1 MAAPIGVAKLAPCV
15 VVVAAVR
22 TIPVQLLEDLAWAIA
37 EFTPPPEAEI
47 VVPTCPADP
56 ITLTP
61 IDQRTPRLTCPV
73 GAVELPLR
81 NQLTALLACPGPL
94 PGHIGAVGPCPRRH
108 AVVCGGR
115 RAGV

>member
-1 MAAPIGVAKLAPCV
+1 MAAPPGVAKLAPCE
-15 VVVAAVR
+15 VVVAAVGA
-22 TIPVQLLEDLAWAIA
+22 IPVPLLEDLGRAIA
-37 EFTPPPEAEI
+37 VLTRPAEAVI
-47 VVPTCPADP
+47 VVPTFPADP

-73 GAVELPLR
+73 GAIELPLR